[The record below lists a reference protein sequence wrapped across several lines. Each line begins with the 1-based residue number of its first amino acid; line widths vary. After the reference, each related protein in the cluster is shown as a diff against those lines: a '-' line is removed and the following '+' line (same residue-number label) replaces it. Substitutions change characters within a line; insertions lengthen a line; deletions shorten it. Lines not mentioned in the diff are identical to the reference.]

1 MQQNP
6 TSKKDMIDFIRENL
20 YPQPN
25 DLNELSSLRQI
36 KNLLERVIR
45 ERRDG
50 IVHDEWADDDIL
62 GIAQEYLDEL
72 PEQRLA
78 NEEGNIAFTKG
89 VSLATRDTRYPD
101 ELTYKLPEEMKQKI
115 MSYGVKNPYNPK
127 PEFEI
132 IQRFGGK
139 SKRKSRRN
147 NRNTRKHRK

>member
-25 DLNELSSLRQI
+25 DLNELTSLRQI

-78 NEEGNIAFTKG
+78 NEEENIKFMKNVG
-89 VSLATRDTRYPD
+89 LVSRKRKNIMPL
-101 ELTYKLPEEMKQKI
+101 ELEGKI
-115 MSYGVKNPYNPK
+115 ISYGIEKPHNPDSGFYIRTK
-127 PEFEI
+127 
-132 IQRFGGK
+132 GGK
-139 SKRKSRRN
+139 SRRHRNKS
-147 NRNTRKHRK
+147 KKQ